1 MLHDWVKMV
10 EILKCHNSC
19 VVCRRQFN
27 SVCRPTSSPSFAV
40 TEFWPP
46 ASKLNMSPSPC
57 NCLLTLFQNMIID
70 YVSSSRSPNMWIHS
84 SALFVSRG
92 DARRGEAYWGNF
104 KARRVAYT
112 FNFRNTGNK
121 RCADWL
127 TTMKRHIATDCEYS
141 RLSCDQIAQHNRN
154 ASIGTI
160 LSLAVQQIDMFFLIL
175 AHTPIRY

>member
-1 MLHDWVKMV
+1 MV

-46 ASKLNMSPSPC
+46 ASELNMSPSPC

-70 YVSSSRSPNMWIHS
+70 YVSNWGVVVVVLTCEYTVPRCSC
-84 SALFVSRG
+84 LE
-92 DARRGEAYWGNF
+92 ARRGEAYWGNF

-160 LSLAVQQIDMFFLIL
+160 LSIAVQQIDMFFLIL